1 MALKQPLSHIEK
13 VELRKVWAHEA
24 QDFTKWLAEEENL
37 IALGEAIGIDLELIE
52 TESNVGSFSADI
64 FAQEIGSGRKVVI
77 ENQLEDTNHDH
88 LGKIITYAA
97 GKEAEL
103 VVWIVA
109 KARDEHKQAIEW
121 LNQHT
126 DVEFGFFLIEIEL
139 WKIDGSHPAPRFNI
153 IERPNDW
160 AKAVKASEG
169 YSETERMRLQYW
181 QRYVELAEKHVA
193 FSSVMRPQKPSK
205 DHWTTIHLG
214 TSKYNVCL
222 LVYSNEDKIGIEACS
237 PDNKQ
242 IGEAMIGDAKR
253 LGEMLGAEPVS
264 YNASKSSG
272 VRFFKKGC
280 NFKKHPEKWDEYIQW
295 QLDSAVKL
303 REELK
308 SMNLDQLDG

>member
-37 IALGEAIGIDLELIE
+37 TALGEAIGIDLELIE

-64 FAQEIGSGRKVVI
+64 FAQEIGSGKKVVI

-109 KARDEHKQAIEW
+109 RARDEHKQAIEW

-139 WKIDGSHPAPRFNI
+139 WKIDGSNPAPRFNI

-181 QRYVELAEKHVA
+181 QRYAELAEKDTE
-193 FSSVMRPQKPSK
+193 FRSVMRPQKPSK

-214 TSKYNVCL
+214 TGNYHLCPL
-222 LVYSNEDKIGIEACS
+222 IYSNEDKIGIEVCV
-237 PDNKQ
+237 PNNKQ
-242 IGEAMIGDAKR
+242 IGEAIIKEAKR
-253 LGEMLGAEPVS
+253 LGAVLDADPEPF
-264 YNASKSSG
+264 NASKSSG
-272 VRFFKKGC
+272 VRFFKRGR
-280 NFKKHPEKWDEYIQW
+280 NFKKHPEKWDEYVQW
-295 QLDSAVKL
+295 HLDSAVKL
-303 REELK
+303 REKLLD
-308 SMNLDQLDG
+308 MNLGQLEG

>member
-1 MALKQPLSHIEK
+1 MVLKQPLSHIEK
-13 VELRKVWAHEA
+13 VELRKVWANEA
-24 QDFTKWLAEEENL
+24 QDFTKWLSEEESL
-37 IALGEAIGIDLELIE
+37 ASLGEAMGIDLELIE
-52 TESNVGSFSADI
+52 TESSVGSFSADI

-109 KARDEHKQAIEW
+109 RARDEHKQAIEW

-126 DVEFGFFLIEIEL
+126 DIEFGFFLIEIEL
-139 WKIDGSHPAPRFNI
+139 WKIDGSCPAPRFNI
-153 IERPNDW
+153 VERPNDW

-169 YSETERMRLQYW
+169 YSETERLRLQYW
-181 QRYVELAEKHVA
+181 QRYGELAEKDA
-193 FSSVMRPQKPSK
+193 SFRKVMHPQKPSK
-205 DHWTTIHLG
+205 DHWTTIHIG
-214 TSKYNVCL
+214 SSAYHMCL
-222 LVYSNEDKIGIEACS
+222 LVYSNEDKIGIEVCV

-242 IGEAMIGDAKR
+242 IGETVIKEAQR
-253 LGEMLGAEPVS
+253 LGTMLDADPLP

-272 VRFFKKGC
+272 IRFFKKGC

-295 QLDSAVKL
+295 QLDAAVKL
-303 REELK
+303 RKEI
-308 SMNLDQLDG
+308 LDLGL

>member
-24 QDFTKWLAEEENL
+24 QDFTKWLAEEDNL
-37 IALGEAIGIDLELIE
+37 TALGEAIGIDLELIE

-77 ENQLEDTNHDH
+77 ENQLEETNHDH

-109 KARDEHKQAIEW
+109 RARDEHKQAVEW

-153 IERPNDW
+153 VERPNEW

-169 YSETERMRLQYW
+169 ASETERMRLQYW
-181 QRYVELAEKHVA
+181 QRYSELAQNDKA
-193 FSSVMRPQKPSK
+193 FISVMHPQKPSM
-205 DHWTTIHLG
+205 DHWSSISIGSSSYHLA
-214 TSKYNVCL
+214 L
-222 LVYSNEDKIGIEACS
+222 LLYSNEDKIGIEFYVPS
-237 PDNKQ
+237 NKE
-242 IGEAMIGDAKR
+242 IGEKVVVDANRLAELIGAVFV
-253 LGEMLGAEPVS
+253 PI
-264 YNASKSSG
+264 NASKASG

-295 QLDSAVKL
+295 QLDAAVKL
-303 REELK
+303 REELMK
-308 SMNLDQLDG
+308 MDLG